1 MCIICDQ
8 FRKGKL
14 TLGEAVRNYGELK
27 EILSEEHQQ
36 EIEEKIFNKIP
47 FKWSVFLDQLNG
59 KFEEDARFSR
69 EIDLPGWRSARQ
81 NAIEQI
87 GRNRIQDVMNWPGSS
102 QE

>member
-8 FRKGKL
+8 FKDGKL

-27 EILSEEHQQ
+27 EILSEEHQK

-59 KFEEDARFSR
+59 HFEADARFER
-69 EIDLPGWRSARQ
+69 EIDLPGWRHSRQ
-81 NAIEQI
+81 KAIEQL
-87 GRNRIQDVMNWPGSS
+87 GRQRVKDLMKWPGSP